1 MTLTFKKGSFKKEY
15 RAPDSTL
22 QSTRYLD
29 LRREKSYL
37 FRAGSDT
44 IFWVDITKPDTKLTF
59 IVLPDTTVLDK
70 RCTVLETVTY
80 YEPSSTEAP
89 LPLEGRY
96 YYGQNLAVN
105 PDWYSSYREA
115 NFNVLMKA
123 AGGLVVKSYRQSL
136 YWEEHIAIKSITR
149 RRVKRSEI
157 RPPVDEHVPLKE
169 L

>member
-1 MTLTFKKGSFKKEY
+1 MLRSSVLSLLALLTLLLLGGTSPRPFAEKQQGYFEGQIVYSISYTSSQPGIDSERLKKALGSEMTLTFKKGSFKKEY

-96 YYGQNLAVN
+96 YYGQ
-105 PDWYSSYREA
+105 
-115 NFNVLMKA
+115 
-123 AGGLVVKSYRQSL
+123 
-136 YWEEHIAIKSITR
+136 
-149 RRVKRSEI
+149 
-157 RPPVDEHVPLKE
+157 
-169 L
+169 